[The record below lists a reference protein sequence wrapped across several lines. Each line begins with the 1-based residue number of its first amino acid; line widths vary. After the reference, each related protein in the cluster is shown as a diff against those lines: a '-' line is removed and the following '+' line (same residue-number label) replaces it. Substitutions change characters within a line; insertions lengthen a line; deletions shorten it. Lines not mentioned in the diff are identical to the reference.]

1 MYVAYLPRLKARYL
15 SLVFHPLPLLPQIL
29 FIFIDSEVDDN
40 QRILEFFG
48 LKKEECPAI
57 RLITLEDEMTKYRPE
72 SEAIT
77 ADNIIAFCTL
87 FTEGKL
93 KVCWPN
99 NVCRQSKC
107 TCSVCGDVKT

>member
-1 MYVAYLPRLKARYL
+1 MYVVYPPRLKARYL

-77 ADNIIAFCTL
+77 ADNIVAFCTL

-93 KVCWPN
+93 KVCVGLTMTTDFPSVHAPC
-99 NVCRQSKC
+99 VCF
-107 TCSVCGDVKT
+107 